1 MPHRVAAN
9 LMVTQHQA
17 LAQAVVARQY
27 ERQPELRQR
36 YGESGAAKCVQDTEY
51 HLAYLAAAVMFSSP
65 ALFKDY
71 IGWVK
76 TVLTVRNIH
85 LEDVENN
92 LVCLWAVLQEQLPE
106 ESAAVVQPY
115 IEDAFRVQPQRPSDL
130 PTLLGENDALTALA
144 RRYLQA
150 LLRTER
156 HEASCL
162 IREAFQSGV
171 TITDLYLQVFQRC
184 QREIGRL
191 WLLNQVTVT
200 KEHYCT
206 AAAQLVMAQFYPYLF
221 SLPKNGRRLVA
232 TAVAGELHEVGLRIV
247 TDLFEANGW
256 NTVYFGANVPAQ
268 SLIQTFGQH
277 RPDVLAVSVTM
288 AYHLPAV
295 EKLIALVRS
304 ATDSPAVKIM
314 VGGYPFNLDSE
325 LWRRVGADAYAS
337 DASEALQTANRLL
350 DTPTQHEER
359 GRKTFPALSAPR
371 STPQPGEDVAR
382 YDELSRLNSDLLT
395 LQRELA
401 KKNADLEREITER
414 KRLEEQVRQAQKM
427 EAIGR
432 LAGGVAHSLN
442 NLMTSVLGYSEVML
456 GSMKP
461 ADPFFASVQEIK
473 RSSSRTVALTQ
484 KLLAFSRKQLLT
496 LRRVDLNAVVSG
508 LEPTLRAML
517 GRIPL
522 ELDLDPGLASTQ
534 ADQDHLEE
542 AILVLVRN
550 ALDAMPDGGR
560 LTIQTSKVELGTE
573 YVQDHPEVCPG
584 PYVML
589 SVSDTG
595 GGMDEETVGHL
606 FEPFYSS
613 KKASSGSGLGLA
625 AVYGFVKQ
633 CGGDIAVQS
642 VRHVGTTFC
651 LYLPR
656 DEERCDGRKQRV

>member
-1 MPHRVAAN
+1 MPHRAAAN
-9 LMVTQHQA
+9 FILTHRQA
-17 LAQAVVARQY
+17 IAQAVVARQY
-27 ERQPELRQR
+27 DRQPELRHR

-51 HLAYLAAAVMFSSP
+51 HLAYLAVAVKFSSP
-65 ALFKDY
+65 ALLKDY

-106 ESAAVVQPY
+106 GSAAAAQPY
-115 IEDAFRVQPQRPSDL
+115 IENAFRVQPQGPSDL
-130 PTLLGENDALTALA
+130 PTLLGSDDALTALA
-144 RRYLQA
+144 RQYLQA
-150 LLRTER
+150 LLRAER
-156 HEASCL
+156 HEASRL
-162 IREAFQSGV
+162 IREAFQGGATV
-171 TITDLYLQVFQRC
+171 TDLYLQVFQRC

-191 WLLNQVTVT
+191 WLLNQVTVAQ
-200 KEHYCT
+200 EHYCT
-206 AAAQLVMAQFYPYLF
+206 AATQFVMAQLYPYLF
-221 SLPKNGRRLVA
+221 ALPKNGHCLVA
-232 TAVAGELHEVGLRIV
+232 TSVAGELHEVGLRIV

-277 RPDVLAVSVTM
+277 RPDVLAISVTM

-295 EKLIALVRS
+295 EELIALVRS
-304 ATDSPAVKIM
+304 ATDGPAVKIM
-314 VGGYPFNLDSE
+314 VGGYPFNVDPE
-325 LWRRVGADAYAS
+325 LWRRVGADAYAA

-350 DTPTQHEER
+350 DTPTQCEES
-359 GRKTFPALSAPR
+359 GRKTVPGDLPALSAPR
-371 STPQPGEDVAR
+371 PTPQPGEDVTR

-414 KRLEEQVRQAQKM
+414 QRLEEQVRQAQKM

-442 NLMTSVLGYSEVML
+442 NLMTTVLGHCEIML
-456 GSMKP
+456 GNMKP

-473 RSSSRTVALTQ
+473 RSSSRTAALTQ
-484 KLLAFSRKQLLT
+484 KLLAFGRKQLLT
-496 LRRVDLNAVVSG
+496 LRRVALNAVVSS
-508 LEPTLRAML
+508 LEPVIRAML
-517 GRIPL
+517 GRVPLDL
-522 ELDLDPGLASTQ
+522 ELEPGLAPTK

-560 LTIQTSKVELGTE
+560 LTIQTANVELGAE
-573 YVQDHPEVCPG
+573 FVQDHPEVHPG

-595 GGMDEETVGHL
+595 TGMDAEALGHL
-606 FEPFYSS
+606 FEPFYSP
-613 KKASSGSGLGLA
+613 KKVSAGSGLGLA

-633 CGGDIAVQS
+633 CGGDIAVRS
-642 VRHVGTTFC
+642 VPHDGTTLS
-651 LYLPR
+651 LYLPS
-656 DEERCDGRKQRV
+656 DEER